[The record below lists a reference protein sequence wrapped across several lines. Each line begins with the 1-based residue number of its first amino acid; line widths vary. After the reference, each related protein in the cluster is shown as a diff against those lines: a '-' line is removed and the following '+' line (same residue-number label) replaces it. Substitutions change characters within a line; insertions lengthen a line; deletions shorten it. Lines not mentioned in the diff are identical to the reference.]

1 MSAVSGPGPV
11 AIVTG
16 AGSGIGEAIAEK
28 LGSVGYRLVL
38 GDIAEN
44 VRRVADRL
52 RARDVQ
58 VSVVTGDVADPKH
71 PPELIDVAEGEGG
84 VGVLVNNAGIL
95 TQSPFVSLSL
105 GDWDR
110 MMVVD
115 LRGTFMCC
123 SAAVPH
129 MIRRGG
135 GVIVN
140 IASQLGQKGGV
151 ELAHY
156 AAAKAGIIGLSK
168 SLALEVSLKN
178 IRVNA
183 VAPGPINTP
192 LTRSASKEWRDR
204 KLQELPLGMFGEPAD
219 VAESVAFLIFP
230 AARLYVGQTLGPNSG
245 DVML

>member
-1 MSAVSGPGPV
+1 MSELTRPGPV
-11 AIVTG
+11 AVITG

-28 LGSVGYRLVL
+28 FGAIGYHLVL
-38 GDIAEN
+38 GDISDN
-44 VRRVADRL
+44 VAAVADRL
-52 RARDVQ
+52 RARDVRA
-58 VSVVTGDVADPKH
+58 SVVVGDVADPRH
-71 PPELIDVAEGEGG
+71 PRELIDVAEAEGG

-95 TQSPFVSLSL
+95 TQSPFTSLSL
-105 GDWDR
+105 ADWDR
-110 MMVVD
+110 MISVP

-129 MIRRGG
+129 MIKRGCG
-135 GVIVN
+135 IIVN
-140 IASQLGQKGGV
+140 IASQLGQKGAV

-156 AAAKAGIIGLSK
+156 AAAKAGIIGLTK
-168 SLALEVSLKN
+168 SLALELSPAN

-192 LTRSASKEWRDR
+192 LTRSASKDWRNR
-204 KLQELPLGMFGEPAD
+204 KLRELPLGMFGEPAD
-219 VAESVAFLIFP
+219 VAESVAFLASQ